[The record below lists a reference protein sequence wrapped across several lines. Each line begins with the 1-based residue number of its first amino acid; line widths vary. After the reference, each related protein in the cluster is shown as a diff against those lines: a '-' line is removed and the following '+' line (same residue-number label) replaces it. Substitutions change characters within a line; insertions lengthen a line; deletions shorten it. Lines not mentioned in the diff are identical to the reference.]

1 MSCYSNRSIISI
13 GVFSGD
19 HVKDTRPQ
27 NYRRHQFTTSVYPSI
42 RGVATLGSSTHV
54 PLHKCDIFF
63 CILSNAPL
71 SFWNKNLYMFHD
83 FVDNVVWWAPVEDK
97 PKILLDT
104 LLATNR
110 DPIPGYIHFDQYLTD
125 TTRCH
130 QQQVRDL

>member
-1 MSCYSNRSIISI
+1 
-13 GVFSGD
+13 
-19 HVKDTRPQ
+19 
-27 NYRRHQFTTSVYPSI
+27 
-42 RGVATLGSSTHV
+42 
-54 PLHKCDIFF
+54 
-63 CILSNAPL
+63 
-71 SFWNKNLYMFHD
+71 MFHD